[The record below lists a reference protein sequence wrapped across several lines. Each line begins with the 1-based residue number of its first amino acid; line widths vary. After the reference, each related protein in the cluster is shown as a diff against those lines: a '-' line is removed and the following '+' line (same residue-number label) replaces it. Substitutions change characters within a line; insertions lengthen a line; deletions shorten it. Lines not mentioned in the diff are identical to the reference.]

1 MIECIESHRTELAA
15 LCRRYRVNTLVV
27 FGSAADGTYEPAR
40 SDLDFLV
47 NFLPIDKGEIAP
59 DYFGLLH
66 ALEDL
71 FRCRIDLV
79 MEKAIRNPYFR
90 RGINQGRQLVYAA

>member
-1 MIECIESHRTELAA
+1 MIDLVEQHRAELES
-15 LCRRYRVNTLVV
+15 LCRRYRVKDLEL
-27 FGSAADGTYEPAR
+27 FGSASNGDFDPSR

-47 NFLPIDKGEIAP
+47 EFLPIEPGQIAP

-71 FRCRIDLV
+71 FDRKIDLV
-79 MEKAIRNPYFR
+79 LDRAIRNPYFR
-90 RGINQGRQLVYAA
+90 RGVDMTRTPIYAA